1 MLLGLRQKEKRSLGV
16 LHMLLAL
23 VIAAFLG
30 GALGLIWQGSSF
42 FGDDAEEEVVTA
54 AVPQD

>member
-1 MLLGLRQKEKRSLGV
+1 MGMLFGPRQKEKRTLGV
-16 LHMLLAL
+16 LRMLLAL

-42 FGDDAEEEVVTA
+42 FGDDTETEVLTA
-54 AVPQD
+54 DTP